1 MSREEQSKDGSFSE
15 NPQSFSSSFVGA
27 DAHIGPLGSC
37 EFAVDLREYSAFCR
51 ADVGIG
57 PYRVLRKSDSLP
69 LYSDGIVSAWIGRIT
84 SAVNFPFSV

>member
-1 MSREEQSKDGSFSE
+1 MSAHSI
-15 NPQSFSSSFVGA
+15 VGV
-27 DAHIGPLGSC
+27 DAHIDPLGNR
-37 EFAVDLREYSAFCR
+37 EFAGDSRKIGAFCR

-69 LYSDGIVSAWIGRIT
+69 LYSDGIVSARMGRMT

>member
-1 MSREEQSKDGSFSE
+1 MI
-15 NPQSFSSSFVGA
+15 VGA
-27 DAHIGPLGSC
+27 DAHIGPFGSY
-37 EFAVDLREYSAFCR
+37 EFAADYRKIGAFCR

-69 LYSDGIVSAWIGRIT
+69 LYSDGIVSAWIGRMT